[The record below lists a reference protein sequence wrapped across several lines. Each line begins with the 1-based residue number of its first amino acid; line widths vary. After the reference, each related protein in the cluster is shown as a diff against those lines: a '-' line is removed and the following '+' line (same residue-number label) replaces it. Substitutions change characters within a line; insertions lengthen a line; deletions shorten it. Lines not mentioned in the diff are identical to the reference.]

1 MFKKVGV
8 VALSAGLIFSGM
20 GSAPTVEAG
29 KPEWAGKGKPD
40 WVEARNGKQ
49 DVENVIYMIP
59 DGFNADYAKN
69 YRLYK
74 GEDAAW
80 DKHLKGMYTTYSAN
94 SSITD
99 SAAAGT
105 AMATGVKTN
114 NGMIGLNPEGEEL
127 ETILEASQEQDMAT
141 GLVSTSAITHAT
153 PAAFASHVD
162 SRNNETEIARQLIA
176 NEVDV
181 MLGGGMN
188 NFLPETM
195 GGNQEDMNVLEAA
208 KERGYKVIETRQE
221 LMNQND
227 IALKQDDKL
236 LGLFAGGALPDE
248 LARDKKVQPSLAEM
262 TETAVEILEQDEDG
276 FFLMVEGSQ
285 IDWAGHANDAG
296 WAMSEV
302 EAFEAAVK
310 AALAFAEEDGETLV
324 VIGGDHET
332 GGMTTGIDGSP
343 SNASPEILKKVRAT
357 GTLMASELNEERT
370 NSQEVLET
378 YTDLEWSASE
388 IQQIQEAEDP
398 AAKINELTSN
408 KANIGWTSSNH
419 TSVDIPLYVYGPG
432 SEDFTGFH
440 DNTDLPKFIAE
451 SLGVALDN

>member
-20 GSAPTVEAG
+20 GSVPTVEAG

-40 WVEARNGKQ
+40 WVEAQNGKQ

-127 ETILEASQEQDMAT
+127 ETILEASQEQEMAT

-153 PAAFASHVD
+153 PAAFASHVE

-195 GGNQEDMNVLEAA
+195 GGNQEDTNVLEAA

-343 SNASPEILKKVRAT
+343 SNASPEILKKVKAT
-357 GTLMASELNEERT
+357 GTHMASELNEGRT

-378 YTDLEWSASE
+378 YTDLKWSASE
-388 IQQIQEAEDP
+388 IQQIQEAKDP

-451 SLGVALDN
+451 SLGISLDN